1 MDASRTKL
9 FTTTQTTTSTTKVY
23 TTRSKTKL
31 LISSTNIVFEQVDS
45 ISSTYKP
52 SIPLIYTTQ
61 STTPTTSKT
70 SIISSTHIKNTT
82 ISGVLFT
89 TLQFLS
95 NFSSFIS
102 IPFKISVPFTSNNFS
117 FPITSS
123 RIKPSIPLIY
133 TTQSTTPTTSK
144 TSIISST
151 HIKTTTISSVS
162 FTTLQ
167 FLSNFSSIIAIPFK
181 ISLPFTTSNFSYP
194 ITSSRIK
201 LLSTLS
207 IPLSREN
214 KVLSNFLLTKTLTAT
229 TSFYINKNFVNG
241 SLNFMSS
248 EEPSIESNFNGRIKN
263 FLNDTLITSSGIVNK
278 RNVYLIYIFLLVL

>member
-45 ISSTYKP
+45 ISSTY
-52 SIPLIYTTQ
+52 
-61 STTPTTSKT
+61 
-70 SIISSTHIKNTT
+70 
-82 ISGVLFT
+82 
-89 TLQFLS
+89 
-95 NFSSFIS
+95 
-102 IPFKISVPFTSNNFS
+102 
-117 FPITSS
+117 
-123 RIKPSIPLIY
+123 KPSIPLIY